1 MFEFRYTNILTVLA
15 VAFLYSG
22 GLPIMYPTAA
32 IFFFITYW
40 MDKCLLFRCYR
51 RPIKF
56 DNYLAK
62 GTVGY
67 YKYILLGHIAGFLLM
82 YGLTPILQT
91 NLFEQ
96 FVPTEVGLIEQEQFS
111 LYPYYFWLIA
121 IITAL
126 YILWVIFVRT
136 CMKICRHCC
145 ASTVE
150 KYESYGLA
158 SQKDFYECINYVTL
172 RRELKSSDNVLHSA
186 RSMLQEGNHN

>member
-1 MFEFRYTNILTVLA
+1 MFEFRYTNVLTVLA

-32 IFFFITYW
+32 LFFFITYW
-40 MDKCLLFRCYR
+40 MDKCLLLRCYR

-62 GTVGY
+62 SALVY

-96 FVPTEVGLIEQEQFS
+96 FVPTKIGFIEQEQFS
-111 LYPYYFWLIA
+111 AYPYYFWLIA
-121 IITAL
+121 LILAIYII
-126 YILWVIFVRT
+126 WVLFVRT
-136 CMKICRHCC
+136 CSKICRHYC

-150 KYESYGLA
+150 KYE
-158 SQKDFYECINYVTL
+158 KFN
-172 RRELKSSDNVLHSA
+172 
-186 RSMLQEGNHN
+186 